1 MKAKHGISFS
11 RLTRTILAGR
21 INKAGTMW
29 IGEKTDVTNEAVGAV
44 LELLKTKDGMVIVKT
59 MEGTYKLKYNKLD

>member
-1 MKAKHGISFS
+1 MKAKNGISFS

-59 MEGTYKLKYNKLD
+59 TEGKYRLIYEKLD

>member
-1 MKAKHGISFS
+1 
-11 RLTRTILAGR
+11 LAGR

-44 LELLKTKDGMVIVKT
+44 LELLKTKDGMVVT
-59 MEGTYKLKYNKLD
+59 TSEGKYRLLYDKLD

>member
-44 LELLKTKDGMVIVKT
+44 LELLKTKDGMVVT
-59 MEGTYKLKYNKLD
+59 TSEGKYRLLYDKLD

>member
-1 MKAKHGISFS
+1 
-11 RLTRTILAGR
+11 LAGR

-59 MEGTYKLKYNKLD
+59 TEGTYRLKYNKLD